1 MKELFKIRF
10 VILYVL
16 LMHNCLLIA
25 QSQQSNYTTTPKKT
39 VLDYSKLLEVKSKI
53 KTTSCNLWLKKTLQ
67 SADEALKQNNY
78 SVVQK
83 TQTPT
88 SGTKH
93 DYLSIGPYW
102 WPDQTKADGLPWI
115 RKDGKINPLTRNNN
129 TDFEAKERMFN
140 NTHQLALAYFFS
152 DKKQYADKALELLKV
167 WFLNQD
173 TKMNPNLNFA
183 QGIPGQNSGRGIGII
198 EFADVTKILESIEIL
213 ESNAAMDFKTS
224 QGLRNWFTDYLL
236 WLQTSDNGIFE
247 KNTKNN
253 HGTHYDC
260 QLVSILIFL
269 DRIEEAKQVLE
280 TVKTERIAKQIEP
293 NGAQPLELA
302 RTKALSYSTMN
313 LKGFVELAI
322 YGKKLGVDLINF
334 KANNGASILTAFE
347 FLKPYAKED
356 KEWDFKQI
364 SDSKKAT
371 EKLKELFALAGNTF
385 GIEEYCQ
392 IGEKD
397 KNSIDNCFLGCYK
410 SE

>member
-1 MKELFKIRF
+1 M
-10 VILYVL
+10 
-16 LMHNCLLIA
+16 
-25 QSQQSNYTTTPKKT
+25 
-39 VLDYSKLLEVKSKI
+39 
-53 KTTSCNLWLKKTLQ
+53 
-67 SADEALKQNNY
+67 
-78 SVVQK
+78 
-83 TQTPT
+83 
-88 SGTKH
+88 
-93 DYLSIGPYW
+93 
-102 WPDQTKADGLPWI
+102 
-115 RKDGKINPLTRNNN
+115 
-129 TDFEAKERMFN
+129 
-140 NTHQLALAYFFS
+140 
-152 DKKQYADKALELLKV
+152 
-167 WFLNQD
+167 
-173 TKMNPNLNFA
+173 
-183 QGIPGQNSGRGIGII
+183 
-198 EFADVTKILESIEIL
+198 
-213 ESNAAMDFKTS
+213 
-224 QGLRNWFTDYLL
+224 
-236 WLQTSDNGIFE
+236 
-247 KNTKNN
+247 
-253 HGTHYDC
+253 
-260 QLVSILIFL
+260 VSILIFL